1 MSRPV
6 QSGELENKLGKATI
20 SLLTFCKR
28 RVDKESTSPYSSGV
42 IHILPAMNSKF
53 LKAFAAI
60 AFMAVASS
68 PLGHAAAVSPSDF
81 KSTLIAKVGTKKGT
95 SASNAAAKYFGSV
108 LKDKLNKK
116 NADKYAKSVI
126 TVLKKAVPLSSSK
139 LAGNSVNA
147 CLKQLLTGY
156 FKGLKFSLTDKTY
169 NKAQT
174 ALLKGLPPGARTPLV
189 SQALYNTIK
198 TFAEKKNVSQDQVYS
213 YYIANVS
220 DKTNIPPPPVS

>member
-1 MSRPV
+1 
-6 QSGELENKLGKATI
+6 
-20 SLLTFCKR
+20 
-28 RVDKESTSPYSSGV
+28 
-42 IHILPAMNSKF
+42 MNSKF

-60 AFMAVASS
+60 ALLAVASS
-68 PLGHAAAVSPSDF
+68 PLALAAAVSPSQF
-81 KSTLIAKVGTKKGT
+81 NTTLKAKVGTKKGT
-95 SASNAAAKYFGSV
+95 SAANIAAKYFGSV

-126 TVLKKAVPLSSSK
+126 TVLKKAVPLSNSA
-139 LAGNSVNA
+139 LAGNGVNS

-169 NKAQT
+169 NKAQA
-174 ALLKGLPPGARTPLV
+174 ALLKGLPPGARTDLV

-198 TFAEKKNVSQDQVYS
+198 SFAEKKGSTQGQIYS
-213 YYIANVS
+213 YYVSNVS

>member
-1 MSRPV
+1 
-6 QSGELENKLGKATI
+6 
-20 SLLTFCKR
+20 
-28 RVDKESTSPYSSGV
+28 
-42 IHILPAMNSKF
+42 MNSKF

-60 AFMAVASS
+60 AFLAVASS
-68 PLGHAAAVSPSDF
+68 PLALAAAVSPSQF
-81 KSTLIAKVGTKKGT
+81 TTELKAKVGTKKGT
-95 SASNAAAKYFGSV
+95 SAANAAAKYFGSV

-116 NADKYAKSVI
+116 NAATYAKSVI
-126 TVLKKAVPLSSSK
+126 TVLKKAVPLSNSA
-139 LAGNSVNA
+139 LAGNGVNA

-198 TFAEKKNVSQDQVYS
+198 TFALKKGSTQEQVYS
-213 YYIANVS
+213 YYISTVS
-220 DKTNIPPPPVS
+220 DKTNIPPPPES